1 MMQTYHIETRA
12 LSAEEG
18 GGFLAWAPDLP
29 GCMSDGD
36 SREEA
41 EIHCRDAIQ
50 DWLDQAQREGINI
63 PPIAGSR
70 AVA

>member
-1 MMQTYHIETRA
+1 MTENYRIETRA
-12 LSAEEG
+12 LSTDEG

-29 GCMSDGD
+29 GCMSDGE

-41 EIHCRDAIQ
+41 ETNCRSAIEE
-50 DWLDQAQREGINI
+50 WLDQALRENVSV
-63 PPIAGSR
+63 PPGPR